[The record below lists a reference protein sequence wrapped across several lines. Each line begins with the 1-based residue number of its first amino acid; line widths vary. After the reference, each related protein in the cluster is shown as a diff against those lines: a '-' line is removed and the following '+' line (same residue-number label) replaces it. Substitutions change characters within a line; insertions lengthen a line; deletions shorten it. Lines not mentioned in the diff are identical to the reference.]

1 MYEASV
7 RELLKAI
14 SPQNMAYMI
23 LYEYGTVPPF

>member
-1 MYEASV
+1 MYKASV

-14 SPQNMAYMI
+14 SPQNMV